1 MNDPGCLP
9 GAERANDSHMNASN
23 AARLQQTLH
32 DRIPLTR
39 AMELTVTD
47 YDGGHLLLSAP
58 LAPNVNDKG
67 TAFGGSL
74 YNIAVLCGWSLL
86 RLKLNEAGL
95 EKKNI
100 VIQEANTRYLLP
112 VTGELQAECRL
123 VPEVWQDFLQPL
135 QQRGRARIS
144 LNVIIRQ
151 QDKAAVEFTG
161 QYVALD

>member
-1 MNDPGCLP
+1 MT
-9 GAERANDSHMNASN
+9 H
-23 AARLQQTLH
+23 AAALEQTLH
-32 DRIPLTR
+32 RDIPITR
-39 AMELTVTD
+39 EMGIRVAA
-47 YDGGHLLLSAP
+47 YDGKHLRLTAP

-74 YNIAVLCGWSLL
+74 YSVAVLCGWSLL

-100 VIQEANTRYLLP
+100 VIQEANTRYLRP
-112 VTGELQAECRL
+112 VTGELQAECHL
-123 VPEVWQDFLQPL
+123 VPEAWQDFLQPM
-135 QQRGRARIS
+135 QQRGRARITLS
-144 LNVIIRQ
+144 VVIRQ